1 LWPAE
6 PARQNPA
13 VTLHPPAEARPGV
26 DPIRSLLT
34 PSSVAVVGAS
44 PSSFVGR
51 ILLENLRTLGFAGP
65 VYPVNPRYDEILGY
79 RCYPSLEAVPE
90 PPEAVAVALRIDLV
104 PGVLRTAGEIGARAA
119 VVPGGGFSETGDAAL
134 LAQDEIGE
142 VAAEFGMAVAGPN
155 CMGVLA
161 PGRNAGLYIGT
172 VPASLLAGHVALVS
186 QSGSVIEAAANMGP
200 RVGFSALVSCGV
212 EAATTAGDYFR
223 FFAEDDRT
231 VAVAAFLEGF
241 RDPRSFVAGARALR
255 EAGKPLVVC
264 KVGRTEEAQAAI
276 AAHSGTLAG
285 SDVVV
290 TGLLAQLGA
299 IRVDDLDELLE
310 ISELLGHG
318 RRPRGRR
325 MMVITDSGGE
335 ANLVADH
342 MRWFGLEA
350 PPPSERLQRRLRER
364 WPHFAYI
371 GNPID
376 PWGVDPDYGTLYPE
390 ILAAM
395 SEEDVDIL
403 AVALDKVTPWAG
415 PMEVDLGVAAGR
427 GLIGAVQ
434 PPADGERSSGQKFA
448 AFLTVNATGPAE
460 RSVRDLLRDANVPLM
475 HGLRPA
481 LLAIARAA
489 WWQAWRPRTPAARVK
504 PGDRA
509 AAARSA
515 IDAFAGDGPILSER
529 ASRRVLAAY
538 GVPLSPGRAVATA
551 EEAGDAA
558 RHLGFPVVMKGDVAG
573 VAHKAAAGLVATGVA
588 SEEQARR
595 TFRTL
600 VERAREAGAEPRG
613 ALVEATASGVELIC
627 GMRRDPVFGPV
638 VLLGVGGTLTEIL
651 NDVAVR
657 VAPPSPED
665 LEEMLAGCSAGRL
678 LSSSGA
684 DPTQLFAALQGLSD
698 LAEDLPEVQEVDVNP
713 LFVAT
718 DGTAAAA
725 DALVVVE
732 RSDGGSES

>member
-1 LWPAE
+1 
-6 PARQNPA
+6 
-13 VTLHPPAEARPGV
+13 
-26 DPIRSLLT
+26 
-34 PSSVAVVGAS
+34 
-44 PSSFVGR
+44 
-51 ILLENLRTLGFAGP
+51 
-65 VYPVNPRYDEILGY
+65 
-79 RCYPSLEAVPE
+79 
-90 PPEAVAVALRIDLV
+90 
-104 PGVLRTAGEIGARAA
+104 
-119 VVPGGGFSETGDAAL
+119 
-134 LAQDEIGE
+134 
-142 VAAEFGMAVAGPN
+142 M
-155 CMGVLA
+155 
-161 PGRNAGLYIGT
+161 
-172 VPASLLAGHVALVS
+172 
-186 QSGSVIEAAANMGP
+186 
-200 RVGFSALVSCGV
+200 GFSALVSCGV

-223 FFAEDDRT
+223 FFAQDERT

-241 RDPRSFVAGARALR
+241 RDPGSFVAGARALR

-264 KVGRTEEAQAAI
+264 KVGRTEQAQAAI

-376 PWGVDPDYGTLYPE
+376 PWGVDPDYATLYPE

-434 PPADGERSSGQKFA
+434 PRPPGGEGSSEEKFA

-460 RSVRDLLRDANVPLM
+460 ASVRDLLRDANVPLM

-489 WWQAWRPRTPAARVK
+489 WWQAWRPRTPTTRAE

-509 AAARSA
+509 AAARAAGARSA
-515 IDAFAGDGPILSER
+515 IDAFAADGPVLSER

-538 GVPLSPGRAVATA
+538 GVPLAPGRAVATA

-558 RHLGFPVVMKGDVAG
+558 SHLGFPVVMKADVAA

-600 VERAREAGAEPRG
+600 VERAREAGVEPRG

-657 VAPPSPED
+657 LAPPSPED

-684 DPTQLFAALQGLSD
+684 DPTQLFAALQGLAD
-698 LAEDLPEVQEVDVNP
+698 LAADLPEVQEVDVNP
-713 LFVAT
+713 LFVAA

-732 RSDGGSES
+732 RSTGGSEP